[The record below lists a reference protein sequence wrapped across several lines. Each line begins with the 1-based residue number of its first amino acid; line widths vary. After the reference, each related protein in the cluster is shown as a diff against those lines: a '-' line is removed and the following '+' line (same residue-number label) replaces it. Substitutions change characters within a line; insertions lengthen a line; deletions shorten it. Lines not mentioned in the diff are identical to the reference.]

1 MQETVLASRQL
12 RAIAFS
18 QDDLPV
24 LQALHGDAE
33 VNRYLDGDA
42 SAWDPARLA
51 SRLVDYVTGHA
62 LQGFGM
68 WKILSREGEFVGR
81 AGFQPFEETSEIE
94 MEIVIAREHWGKGY
108 ARELAPAL
116 VRWFFDNTYYSH
128 LISFARSDHTRARR
142 VLELAGMT
150 FRERRR
156 IRDMPRDIYQ
166 VLSPAVCRL
175 VANG

>member
-1 MQETVLASRQL
+1 MQDTVLATRQL
-12 RAIAFS
+12 RAISFT
-18 QDDLPV
+18 QNDLPA
-24 LQALHGDAE
+24 LQALHGDPE
-33 VNRYLDGDA
+33 VNRFLDGDP
-42 SAWDPARLA
+42 SAWGPVRLA
-51 SRLVDYVTGHA
+51 GRLVDYVTGHA

-68 WKILSREGEFVGR
+68 WKILTHDGRFVGR

-108 ARELAPAL
+108 ARELAPSL

-142 VLELAGMT
+142 VLELAGMS

-166 VLSPAVCRL
+166 VLSPVMHRL